1 MMRNQNGLT
10 LLEVLIAIAIL
21 GFLGIAVF
29 TIVSQSTDS
38 QDRLI
43 AEDRSFVQVQSGL
56 KRIDEDFQQLYSPL
70 FYDSPEKPKEGDESI
85 NPYQENISV
94 SNPHYTE
101 HPYYDGVTSSG
112 HPIPAVFFQK
122 AKEII
127 FFTRSNIRRFS
138 ESKETSFQW
147 VRYFVES
154 SDEYEGFSR
163 LMRQTLKT
171 NIYGRELDWKNSRAF
186 TVIDKIKKIEFFLW
200 DTEQKKWFERIPDNG
215 KYLGPLLRL
224 QLIWMDDQDGENLEQ
239 KVFRILWPEFDTVE
253 DQKERHMAKY
263 PTQRL
268 PNSNG
273 APKQ

>member
-1 MMRNQNGLT
+1 MKNQNGLT
-10 LLEVLIAIAIL
+10 LLEVLITIAIL

-70 FYDSPEKPKEGDESI
+70 FYDSPEKPKDGDQSS
-85 NPYQENISV
+85 NPYQDTIAV

-101 HPYYDGVTSSG
+101 HPYFDGITSG
-112 HPIPAVFFQK
+112 GDILFQRFFFQK

-147 VRYFVES
+147 VRYFIDGSE
-154 SDEYEGFSR
+154 EYEGYSR

-171 NIYGRELDWKNSRAF
+171 NIYGRELDWKKFKS
-186 TVIDKIKKIEFFLW
+186 I
-200 DTEQKKWFERIPDNG
+200 
-215 KYLGPLLRL
+215 Y
-224 QLIWMDDQDGENLEQ
+224 
-239 KVFRILWPEFDTVE
+239 
-253 DQKERHMAKY
+253 
-263 PTQRL
+263 
-268 PNSNG
+268 SN
-273 APKQ
+273 